1 MVTIREFAK
10 QVGRSH
16 ELIRKLVNRGV
27 VPLNDTGKIPLEEG
41 LAAFKAYDEGPK
53 QKAGRP
59 RKGEVRVKPEK
70 IVRPAK
76 TSTPK
81 PEEKPGNVDDVRN
94 VHAAMN
100 KAKLADT
107 TYKAR
112 IRELEF
118 KLKSGELLPKSEVIA
133 EAQWL
138 AEQVKAKLMAIPPRI
153 SSMCEGRPAR
163 EIEEIITDSLNSAL
177 KEFQKCQYQPE
188 QEQ

>member
-16 ELIRKLVNRGV
+16 ELIRKLVNRGI
-27 VPLNDTGKIPLEEG
+27 VPLNEVGKIPLAEG
-41 LAAFKAYDEGPK
+41 LEAFRIYDEGPK

-70 IVRPAK
+70 IIRP
-76 TSTPK
+76 PK
-81 PEEKPGNVDDVRN
+81 QTTEKPVNVDDARN

-133 EAQWL
+133 EAQWV

-177 KEFQKCQYQPE
+177 KEFEKCKYQPE
-188 QEQ
+188 EQE

>member
-16 ELIRKLVNRGV
+16 ELIRKLVNRGI
-27 VPLNDTGKIPLEEG
+27 VPLNDVGKIPLAEG
-41 LAAFKAYDEGPK
+41 LEAFRVYDEGPK

-59 RKGEVRVKPEK
+59 RKGEVRIKPEK
-70 IVRPAK
+70 VVRPPRTA
-76 TSTPK
+76 TPK
-81 PEEKPGNVDDVRN
+81 PEEKPVNVEDARN

-177 KEFQKCQYQPE
+177 KEFQKCKYQPE
-188 QEQ
+188 QE